1 MMHRLIFALVIN
13 GVATADDLVLEVGAT
28 VAGNNQSHY
37 LERGFETLVELWLEN
52 NK

>member
-13 GVATADDLVLEVGAT
+13 GVATADDPVLEVGAT

-37 LERGFETLVELWLEN
+37 LERGIRNAGGARLEN